1 MVIGIPVLV
10 LQDAEGMTVTIET
23 RSDDTYRGFLAS
35 VEDCMNCRLSNV
47 FVTRRDGSTMHL
59 DHIFVP
65 GRQIRLVVLPQILE
79 KAPVFGRVRDAK
91 DGKEHVR
98 GLGRGRYL
106 ARDAMRGEG
115 LRGTRLCRNSAR
127 VRAAASRSLEY
138 APPRLPPARPDF
150 FFGPDGGPCGP
161 ATAPRACEVPP
172 RRRAVAANAAGRSSC
187 LPRHATPAR
196 REP

>member
-1 MVIGIPVLV
+1 MAGLARMVIGIPVLV

-106 ARDAMRGEG
+106 ARDAMRAAPPAMPMGMPPM
-115 LRGTRLCRNSAR
+115 SAMAR
-127 VRAAASRSLEY
+127 PPPPPTQPSFLAKRSLG
-138 APPRLPPARPDF
+138 A
-150 FFGPDGGPCGP
+150 
-161 ATAPRACEVPP
+161 
-172 RRRAVAANAAGRSSC
+172 
-187 LPRHATPAR
+187 
-196 REP
+196 